1 MENSLIDRQLK
12 ETADKLA
19 QVMKLKEE
27 AEPFAKAAA
36 AFNDNVK
43 ALEKMVDEGRLSLNL
58 SEETRAELSGKM
70 SAVMQAA
77 FEKAVMECKAAG
89 EEMAAKIR
97 ETGEGMVRELAKVG
111 DDICKRTIE
120 RQRQLERRDDVMTIV
135 WKGVAAAIGVSGF
148 LFGIWAA
155 SVTARHVG
163 PVLLWIFIGSLLS
176 AVAAFIASYILTR
189 RQRD

>member
-1 MENSLIDRQLK
+1 MDSVIDKQLN
-12 ETADKLA
+12 ETAEKLA
-19 QVMKLKEE
+19 QTMRLKEE
-27 AEPFAKAAA
+27 AEAFARTAET
-36 AFNDNVK
+36 FNANFADLRAMAEAGKFNFS
-43 ALEKMVDEGRLSLNL
+43 LSA
-58 SEETRAELSGKM
+58 ETKAELSGKI
-70 SAVMQAA
+70 SDVMQAA
-77 FEKAVMECKAAG
+77 FAQAVLECKAAG
-89 EEMAAKIR
+89 EEMATKIR

-111 DDICKRTIE
+111 DDMCKRTIE
-120 RQRQLERRDDVMTIV
+120 RQRQLERRDDVITRI